1 MILHMKKTW
10 IIGIFALSIF
20 CAPMVLSHECD
31 EDEDN
36 TSRSFGGGAR
46 ALHLCASSYTTGSYI
61 DNFLPTGVSSG
72 DSTDSA
78 TSTEVN
84 EVIVTGERLNRRVLG
99 SITAR
104 ELKNKV
110 RMPALRQG
118 MEEIVVTAERR
129 SDCERSGAGSRLNA
143 SAGNPSSA
151 ITGFKSLFERDYVA
165 GDRLLSFIRRYDGSR
180 INNISALG
188 RGWVTPL
195 FGFFTTMPYI
205 FIDDE
210 TDYDDAWDDWEIL
223 RIGDSLAAY
232 SFLVKFD
239 EDTPDDVQIAHRPYY
254 LNYAELRFVDDHFE
268 LIHETGQK
276 SLFHLVGS
284 AE

>member
-1 MILHMKKTW
+1 MIVDMKKTW
-10 IIGIFALSIF
+10 IIGIFALSMF
-20 CAPMVLSHECD
+20 CAPIVLSHDCD
-31 EDEDN
+31 EDGDN
-36 TSRSFGGGAR
+36 TGRSIGSAR
-46 ALHLCASSYTTGSYI
+46 HLCASSYATGSYI
-61 DNFLPTGVSSG
+61 RVFWPTGVSSD
-72 DSTDSA
+72 DSTGSA

-84 EVIVTGERLNRRVLG
+84 EVIVTGERLNRSVLG

-129 SDCERSGAGSRLNA
+129 SACERSRAGSRLNA

-151 ITGFKSLFERDYVA
+151 MTGFKSLFERDYVA

-195 FGFFTTMPYI
+195 FGYFTTMPYI
-205 FIDDE
+205 YIDDE
-210 TDYDDAWDDWEIL
+210 TDY
-223 RIGDSLAAY
+223 
-232 SFLVKFD
+232 
-239 EDTPDDVQIAHRPYY
+239 
-254 LNYAELRFVDDHFE
+254 
-268 LIHETGQK
+268 
-276 SLFHLVGS
+276 FH
-284 AE
+284 